1 MIKLALFQCV
11 NVKASENHAAS
22 SSLRKQL
29 TPPQEPAQKC
39 HTVTRHFT
47 DLGTASNWLTR
58 NSLAVHKNHAQKC
71 MMLMKL
77 LKQDVS
83 PCLNFDK
90 FRDTALL
97 MVS

>member
-1 MIKLALFQCV
+1 MLTLKHL
-11 NVKASENHAAS
+11 KNHAAS

-47 DLGTASNWLTR
+47 DLGTASNRLTR

-71 MMLMKL
+71 MMLIKL

-97 MVS
+97 IVS